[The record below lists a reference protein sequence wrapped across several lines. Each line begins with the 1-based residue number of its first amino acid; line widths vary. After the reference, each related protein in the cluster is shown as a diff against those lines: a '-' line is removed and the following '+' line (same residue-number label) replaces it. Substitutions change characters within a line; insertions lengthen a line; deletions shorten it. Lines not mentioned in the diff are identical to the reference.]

1 MTGQCGGGGAAHVAV
16 GALVVIHVAP
26 HVVPLIIIGRYFKI
40 WGKGK
45 KATGK
50 IGLCLS
56 LPIPQVTLDG
66 KLLLAGDA
74 GKGVSLLLLQAVIH
88 ELDSV
93 GKQPSTGWAAHQ
105 PLLAVT
111 TEMFLSRSFSDC
123 DND

>member
-1 MTGQCGGGGAAHVAV
+1 MTGQRGGGGAAHVAV

-26 HVVPLIIIGRYFKI
+26 HVVPVIIKYIKI
-40 WGKGK
+40 WGERQKSNKGN
-45 KATGK
+45 
-50 IGLCLS
+50 GLIKS
-56 LPIPQVTLDG
+56 LPIPQVTLDS

-93 GKQPSTGWAAHQ
+93 SKQPSTGWAAHQ

-111 TEMFLSRSFSDC
+111 SKMFLTKSTSDS
-123 DND
+123 DYD